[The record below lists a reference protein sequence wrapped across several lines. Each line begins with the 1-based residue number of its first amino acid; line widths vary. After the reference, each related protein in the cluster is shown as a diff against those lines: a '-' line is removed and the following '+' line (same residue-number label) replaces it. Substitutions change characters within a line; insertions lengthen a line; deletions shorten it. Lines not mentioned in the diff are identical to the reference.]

1 MEDERVRQSSSSKI
15 GIAIIMAKIAP
26 KLVPIAMKLMAA
38 MPKMFKG
45 ALSLKAVGVVASAG
59 LYSYLM
65 TWQMGIALTAFLFVH
80 EYGHL
85 WAMKKCGLKTKG
97 IYLIPG
103 FGGAAI
109 SEEGF
114 RSCRNES
121 FIALMGPLV
130 GLFFIVPVLLLYF
143 YNHNPLFAAIASMM
157 AVINLIN
164 LFPINPLD
172 GGRAVKGLLYSFH
185 GSVGFYFGMLSF
197 LTTII
202 LGYSLGMGLLAYI
215 AFLGLLETFSD
226 YGLSKHLKK
235 LTVTIMRLFFA
246 LIVCWLLQF
255 DTSSRYFS
263 YMIWFAVVVL
273 TSTFVIQ
280 LMYQAKDE
288 YKSAAYVPLAIVSDL
303 FQGIKQ
309 VFQIN
314 PSQLVRADG
323 METMTKKGVVLYSF
337 AYVATVLIMIGI
349 IWFANKLPG
358 CETAMELLK

>member
-1 MEDERVRQSSSSKI
+1 MENERVRQSSSSKI

-26 KLVPIAMKLMAA
+26 KIVPIAMKLIAA
-38 MPKMFKG
+38 MPKLFKG
-45 ALSLKAVGVVASAG
+45 ALSVKAAGVVASAG
-59 LYSYLM
+59 LYSYLL
-65 TWQMGIALTAFLFVH
+65 TWQMGIALTAFIFIH

-85 WAMKKCGLKTKG
+85 WAMKKCGLKTRG

-109 SEEGF
+109 TAEGF

-130 GLFFIVPVLLLYF
+130 GLFFIIPMLLLYF
-143 YNHNPLFAAIASMM
+143 YDHNPLFAAIASMM

-197 LTTII
+197 LTAII
-202 LGYSLGMGLLAYI
+202 LGYSLGMSLLAYI

-226 YGLSKHLKK
+226 YGLSAHLRK
-235 LTVTIMRLFFA
+235 LSTTILRVFFA
-246 LIVCWLLQF
+246 LIVFWLLQI

-263 YMIWFAVVVL
+263 YLIWFCIVIL

-280 LMYQAKDE
+280 LYYQARDE
-288 YKSAAYVPLAIVSDL
+288 YKSVCYMPLAIVSDF

-309 VFQIN
+309 VFQMN
-314 PSQLVRADG
+314 PSQLVRVDG
-323 METMTKKGVVLYSF
+323 METMTKNEVVFYSL